1 MFIFSWIN
9 HISFEQDNK
18 KEDIYHTREYTSSK
32 NKKLDI
38 GDKSDIN
45 PNRTSVFQSDFT
57 DTYRSRIMLSTV
69 PKALS
74 LRKGVMD
81 ESNSIKKHDSHSNN
95 EKTELSMSDGLKS
108 NLGVE
113 KSDTACPS
121 MCKCKWKRGK
131 ETVDCASKGFKTI
144 PYIKD
149 SGTQVCALNDFA
161 SNIVWL
167 HHY

>member
-1 MFIFSWIN
+1 
-9 HISFEQDNK
+9 
-18 KEDIYHTREYTSSK
+18 
-32 NKKLDI
+32 
-38 GDKSDIN
+38 
-45 PNRTSVFQSDFT
+45 
-57 DTYRSRIMLSTV
+57 MLSTV

-149 SGTQVCALNDFA
+149 SGTQVCAMNGLA
-161 SNIVWL
+161 SNIVLL
-167 HHY
+167 HPY

>member
-1 MFIFSWIN
+1 
-9 HISFEQDNK
+9 
-18 KEDIYHTREYTSSK
+18 
-32 NKKLDI
+32 
-38 GDKSDIN
+38 
-45 PNRTSVFQSDFT
+45 
-57 DTYRSRIMLSTV
+57 
-69 PKALS
+69 
-74 LRKGVMD
+74 
-81 ESNSIKKHDSHSNN
+81 
-95 EKTELSMSDGLKS
+95 MSDGLKS

-113 KSDTACPS
+113 KSNTACPL

-167 HHY
+167 HHYQSRLFDFAFTPYSLFKKGVLFLYGNG